1 LPNANDR
8 RPAPVKGPPQE
19 NERAAEYALPR
30 KRQEN
35 CGRKVKEKP
44 RAATARQVVSE
55 PKIVGEASER
65 RAHSLEWPGIELF
78 CV

>member
-1 LPNANDR
+1 MPCPVSNEKRPRERRLPNANDL

-30 KRQEN
+30 KRQEIR
-35 CGRKVKEKP
+35 GRKVKEKP

-55 PKIVGEASER
+55 RDKR
-65 RAHSLEWPGIELF
+65 W
-78 CV
+78 